1 MILTQLPLTKPRR
14 LNSAGVSHLLLP
26 LVAVLVIA
34 VAGTFAAVANR
45 ASDTATV
52 DETALTAAANNS
64 KPKSYMLV
72 YGEDG
77 RYTHANIKLL
87 GTSEPHKCGKKL
99 AENASVTKK
108 IPKSRPLK
116 LSCAPV
122 GDGGKY
128 EVTFMKSKTVSSKSP
143 TVTVDIDSEYCTYVH
158 RDTTKIRKVPVAA
171 NGSCDAPDVDTA
183 TQVATDLRVLP
194 KMDANKKSFKG
205 YVEISASE
213 GLTKAQC
220 TGQVSVA
227 ITGPRKVDYNIPV
240 KYSKAK
246 AGENKGEGYC
256 VAKLKKYR
264 LAAGDVATVSAT
276 FKGTKHLGASDGQAT
291 IGTKSGSSN

>member
-1 MILTQLPLTKPRR
+1 MILTKLPLTTPRR

-26 LVAVLVIA
+26 LVAVLVVAI
-34 VAGTFAAVANR
+34 AGTFAAVANR

-52 DETALTAAANNS
+52 DSAALTAATGSAKS
-64 KPKSYMLV
+64 KSYLLV

-77 RYTHANIKLL
+77 RYTYANIKLV
-87 GTSEPHKCGKKL
+87 GTAVPHKCGKKL

-108 IPKSRPLK
+108 IPKGRALK
-116 LSCAPV
+116 LNCAPV

-128 EVTFMKSKTVSSKSP
+128 EVTFMKSKTVTAKSP
-143 TVTVDIDSEYCTYVH
+143 TVTVDIDSDYCTYVH
-158 RDTTKIRKVPVAA
+158 RDASKIRKVAVAA
-171 NGSCDAPDVDTA
+171 NGTCDAPDADKA
-183 TQVATDLRVLP
+183 TQVTTTMRVLP
-194 KMDANKKSFKG
+194 NMDATKKSFKG
-205 YVEISASE
+205 YVEISAAE

-220 TGQVSVA
+220 AGQVSVA
-227 ITGPRKVDYNIPV
+227 VTGPRKANYNLPL

-264 LAAGDVATVSAT
+264 LAAGEVATVSAA
-276 FKGTKHLGASDGQAT
+276 FKGTAYLGASDGQAT